1 MTGHPVPRE
10 IPPRPNHSYLE
21 FAAPKRLQP
30 IAPPCRHRWR
40 RPKQPPQ
47 AQPPQ
52 THGDTRATPNDLL
65 GMSCVHHGK
74 PTTWW
79 LAGCTR
85 GRHMSGEVV
94 APFFERTSALPTIG
108 NENCGELTAGHSPCQ
123 CATPCPLSPLAIR
136 CVAGYGVV
144 CQAAGV
150 RRADGCEAERGGCWC
165 LPMLGRPPTMTPP
178 PSQAK
183 ATTSSTASTDP
194 RGHPR
199 DSQ

>member
-1 MTGHPVPRE
+1 MPRDGPATQFPGKS
-10 IPPRPNHSYLE
+10 PPRPNHSYIE
-21 FAAPKRLQP
+21 FAAPIRL
-30 IAPPCRHRWR
+30 PPCRHRWR

-65 GMSCVHHGK
+65 GMSCAHHGK

-94 APFFERTSALPTIG
+94 VPFFERTSALPTIG

-123 CATPCPLSPLAIR
+123 CATPCPLSPLPIR

-150 RRADGCEAERGGCWC
+150 RRADVCRRSEVAAGASPC
-165 LPMLGRPPTMTPP
+165 LVAHQP
-178 PSQAK
+178 
-183 ATTSSTASTDP
+183 
-194 RGHPR
+194 
-199 DSQ
+199 